1 MRLTGFVVLVLLLS
15 VNSFAQKI
23 TISGA
28 VPGAEGK
35 IIRLA
40 VPGDLITFWEKP
52 LAEARIDPAGKFSF
66 QVDPGMT
73 TIAWL
78 SIDFHKAEMFLEP
91 SAQYDIRFATLSVDE
106 SAEVNPFIQ
115 SQNLVIES
123 DGEGPGRLNGL
134 IREFDSVFSSFLTAN
149 FSSLYHERNK
159 TLLDTFR
166 VRLNIRFG
174 SVKNP
179 YFLDYATYKMASLE
193 QMTQYY
199 NRAQL
204 ARKYFTGKP
213 ILYGNVEYMD
223 FFNSFFSK
231 YFGATGAIRKV
242 DIPSLLMGQAPCKA
256 LMKAMASDTILKN
269 EQLRELV
276 MLKGLIDLCRSDA
289 TLEEACLGVIGAVKD
304 HGRFPENRIIAA
316 DMISMLTYL
325 KPGTPAPDFTLK
337 DLRGQDISLSTLRG
351 KPVLLT
357 FWTTYC
363 QECLSGL
370 DMIVPLFGR
379 YRENMHFVSIS
390 SDRSFSKMA
399 YFINL
404 KRDYSWTFLHVG
416 EQTEVLKNYDVRSY
430 PLYVLIDREGR
441 IDRYAAGGPG
451 EGLEA
456 EVEKL
461 LQK

>member
-1 MRLTGFVVLVLLLS
+1 
-15 VNSFAQKI
+15 
-23 TISGA
+23 
-28 VPGAEGK
+28 
-35 IIRLA
+35 
-40 VPGDLITFWEKP
+40 
-52 LAEARIDPAGKFSF
+52 
-66 QVDPGMT
+66 
-73 TIAWL
+73 
-78 SIDFHKAEMFLEP
+78 
-91 SAQYDIRFATLSVDE
+91 
-106 SAEVNPFIQ
+106 
-115 SQNLVIES
+115 
-123 DGEGPGRLNGL
+123 
-134 IREFDSVFSSFLTAN
+134 
-149 FSSLYHERNK
+149 
-159 TLLDTFR
+159 
-166 VRLNIRFG
+166 
-174 SVKNP
+174 
-179 YFLDYATYKMASLE
+179 
-193 QMTQYY
+193 
-199 NRAQL
+199 
-204 ARKYFTGKP
+204 
-213 ILYGNVEYMD
+213 
-223 FFNSFFSK
+223 
-231 YFGATGAIRKV
+231 
-242 DIPSLLMGQAPCKA
+242 
-256 LMKAMASDTILKN
+256 
-269 EQLRELV
+269 
-276 MLKGLIDLCRSDA
+276 
-289 TLEEACLGVIGAVKD
+289 VKD